1 MATFRPIEFH
11 CGKTHMRGAWSLHLK
26 IYHYVFGFTVM
37 NYKELNWK
45 EMEEMGQATT
55 EGLKRHAEHS

>member
-1 MATFRPIEFH
+1 
-11 CGKTHMRGAWSLHLK
+11 MRGAWSLHLK